1 MTIADVPVLRT
12 FHHEQ
17 YSLAELTRAKR
28 GRSISVCLPA
38 RDEASTI
45 GPIVS
50 TIRTE
55 LLEAHGLVDE
65 ILVLDDHSS
74 DGTAEVAETA
84 GARVVQATDVL
95 HDVGSPNDGHGKGQA
110 MWKSLSESSGD
121 LVLWCDADVTN
132 FAPRFVSGLLGPLLT
147 EPDVVFAKGFYD
159 RPLSAEGAGGGR
171 VTELMARPLIALLFP
186 ELSPLVQPLA
196 GEYGGRREV
205 LERVPF
211 VEGYGVDLALL
222 IDIARGWGVE
232 SMCQVDLGVR
242 LHRNRPLNE
251 LGPQALAVL
260 HTGLQRADPDLVG
273 QAVEMLR
280 PGFEAVE
287 EVLRERP
294 PLAGVPS
301 YRRRRTA

>member
-12 FHHEQ
+12 FHHGQ
-17 YSLAELTRAKR
+17 FTLAALVEAKA
-28 GRSISVCLPA
+28 GCSVSVCLPA
-38 RDEASTI
+38 RNEASTI
-45 GPIVS
+45 GPIIT

-74 DGTAEVAETA
+74 DDTAEVAAAA

-95 HDVGSPNDGHGKGQA
+95 HDVGSPHDGHGKGQA

-132 FAPRFVSGLLGPLLT
+132 FATRFVSGLLGPLLT
-147 EPDVVFAKGFYD
+147 EPDVVFVKGFYD
-159 RPLSAEGAGGGR
+159 RPLSSGGDGGGR

-186 ELSPLVQPLA
+186 ELAPLVQPLA

-222 IDIARGWGVE
+222 IDIARGWGVDA
-232 SMCQVDLGVR
+232 MAQVDLGVR
-242 LHRNRPLNE
+242 LHRNRPLAE

-260 HTGLQRADPDLVG
+260 HTGLQRADPELVG
-273 QAVEMLR
+273 HAVEMLR
-280 PGFEAVE
+280 PGLDTVH

-294 PLAGVPS
+294 PLAGVTS
-301 YRRRRTA
+301 YRAKRTA